1 MQIFSFNF
9 LSYPY
14 LPQDYAGSAWI
25 TCPNELYDPK
35 IGHGLYRDYLDQLV
49 HTEALGFDGIGLNEH
64 HQTPYCGMPSP
75 NIVASALIQ
84 RTTTARICVLGNAL
98 PLYDPPLRVAEEYAM
113 LDVMSGGRLMAGVVP
128 GDQASYYSYG
138 VNPAQARARFA
149 EALDLLVQAWTRP
162 GPFEFNGEFYRFPYV
177 NPWPRPL
184 QQPHPPIWIPGLGSP
199 ETQEMVA
206 ARRFHYAS
214 LPFLSRAVVNANFAS
229 FRKVWSAAGHAPA
242 PDHLGMVIPVYV
254 AEDDAKARAEYEE
267 HYLYFTQKLT
277 QGANVMAPGY
287 TSAAGIMR
295 MMKAAGETMSA
306 QPSWEQMVADGG
318 FMAVGS
324 PATVVDQLSARIR
337 ETGIGNLFLVMSLGS
352 LPHRL
357 AMKNL
362 ELFAG
367 KVMPALRREFPQ
379 GGPWD
384 QADALT
390 APSPA
395 AGRAA

>member
-199 ETQEMVA
+199 ETQEMRA
-206 ARRFHYAS
+206 SRFFHARWSTPTSPAS
-214 LPFLSRAVVNANFAS
+214 ARCGAQLATHPRPTISAWS
-229 FRKVWSAAGHAPA
+229 FRS
-242 PDHLGMVIPVYV
+242 
-254 AEDDAKARAEYEE
+254 
-267 HYLYFTQKLT
+267 
-277 QGANVMAPGY
+277 
-287 TSAAGIMR
+287 
-295 MMKAAGETMSA
+295 MS
-306 QPSWEQMVADGG
+306 
-318 FMAVGS
+318 
-324 PATVVDQLSARIR
+324 
-337 ETGIGNLFLVMSLGS
+337 
-352 LPHRL
+352 
-357 AMKNL
+357 
-362 ELFAG
+362 
-367 KVMPALRREFPQ
+367 RRTTPRR
-379 GGPWD
+379 
-384 QADALT
+384 
-390 APSPA
+390 APST
-395 AGRAA
+395 RSTTSTSRRS